1 MAIRMSRW
9 LGVLAVVGVGALL
22 GACGPSK
29 EVEGLTMENKDLRT
43 KVDTIDQRLG
53 AAESNVNALSAEVKA
68 RPAIYTPPTGPDEIG
83 GGTGK
88 PRPDRGTGRTVDLG
102 TNLFASGSDQLTA
115 ASKKTIDSAVKGI
128 GKGSTISVQG
138 FADKTP
144 PSGKGKFKTNE
155 ALSQARAES
164 VRKYL
169 ASKGYNASDAVGMGA
184 VSHNGK
190 APSRRV
196 ELVVN

>member
-1 MAIRMSRW
+1 MNNRMSRW

-29 EVEGLTMENKDLRT
+29 EVESLTLENKDLRD
-43 KVDTIDQRLG
+43 KVGTLETRVGGVESSLAQVKSQPVEPRLG
-53 AAESNVNALSAEVKA
+53 SDDLGGGGGGGGRPRPEA
-68 RPAIYTPPTGPDEIG
+68 RPS
-83 GGTGK
+83 
-88 PRPDRGTGRTVDLG
+88 RTVDLG
-102 TNLFASGSDQLTA
+102 TNLFASGSDVLTA
-115 ASKKTIDSAVKGI
+115 AAKKSIDSAVTGI
-128 GKGSTISVQG
+128 GKGSNITVHG
-138 FADKTP
+138 FADTQKPT
-144 PSGKGKFKTNE
+144 KGKYKTNE

>member
-1 MAIRMSRW
+1 MNIRMSRW

-29 EVEGLTMENKDLRT
+29 EVESLTLENKDLRD
-43 KVDTIDQRLG
+43 KVGSLETRVGGVESSLAQVKAQPVEPRLG
-53 AAESNVNALSAEVKA
+53 NDDLGGGGGGGRPRPEA
-68 RPAIYTPPTGPDEIG
+68 RPS
-83 GGTGK
+83 
-88 PRPDRGTGRTVDLG
+88 RSVDLG
-102 TNLFASGSDQLTA
+102 TNLFSPGSDVLTA
-115 ASKKTIDSAVKGI
+115 AAKKSIDSAVTGI
-128 GKGSTISVQG
+128 SKGSNISVQG
-138 FADKTP
+138 FADNQK

-155 ALSQARAES
+155 ALSQARAEA

-196 ELVVN
+196 ELVIN